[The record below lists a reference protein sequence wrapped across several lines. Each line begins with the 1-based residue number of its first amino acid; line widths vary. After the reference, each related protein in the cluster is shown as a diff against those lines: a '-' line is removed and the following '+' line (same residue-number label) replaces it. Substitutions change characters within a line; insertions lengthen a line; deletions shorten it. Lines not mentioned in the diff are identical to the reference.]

1 MKDKAFSQPIHPCL
15 TSYLH
20 PLTPKV
26 SPIRAAFIKML
37 LLPLKKVK
45 DVGEDEKD

>member
-1 MKDKAFSQPIHPCL
+1 MQGYSQTIHPCL

-20 PLTPKV
+20 PLTPKIN
-26 SPIRAAFIKML
+26 PIRRAFTKML
-37 LLPLKKVK
+37 LLPPKKRVK